1 MVKFRFRF
9 ESLLR
14 HRRGLEDSCQRNL
27 AQLIRTRMILH
38 GELRLMQ
45 QELHDSKRQMANSL
59 VGHLNVSRIHQFAA
73 ASQEVTNR
81 GHQIVR
87 RLADL
92 EGQIEQARKALIGA
106 TRDRRGLDRLR
117 ERHLVAWKRVQGRR
131 LDLELDEFATQR
143 YVRESHLEVLQS

>member
-1 MVKFRFRF
+1 MSKFRFRF

-14 HRRGLEDSCQRNL
+14 HRRGLEDSCQRDL

-45 QELHDSKRQMANSL
+45 QELHDSKHQMANRL
-59 VGHLNVSRIHQFAA
+59 VGHLDVSQIHQFAA

-106 TRDRRGLDRLR
+106 TRDRRVLDRLR
-117 ERHLVAWKRVQGRR
+117 ERHLVAWQRVQGRR

-143 YVRESHLEVLQS
+143 YVRESHLEMLQS